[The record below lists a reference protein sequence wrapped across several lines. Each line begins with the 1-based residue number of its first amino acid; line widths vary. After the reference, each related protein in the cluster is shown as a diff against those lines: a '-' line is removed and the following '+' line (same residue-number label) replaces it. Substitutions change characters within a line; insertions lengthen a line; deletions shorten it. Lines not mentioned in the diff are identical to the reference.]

1 MYVCT
6 NTVEEEE
13 EERVRENRQFHAY
26 ERGAHVAGKLETRI
40 LYSLHFFITQI
51 IHYVEVSREKS
62 FQPGWRS
69 TVHWMFKH
77 KRNTAARKSPE

>member
-13 EERVRENRQFHAY
+13 KEERVRENRQFHAY

-40 LYSLHFFITQI
+40 LTGKLDLIFSAFLHYADHILRGSVQGEEFSTRVAIYGSLD
-51 IHYVEVSREKS
+51 V
-62 FQPGWRS
+62 
-69 TVHWMFKH
+69 
-77 KRNTAARKSPE
+77 

>member
-13 EERVRENRQFHAY
+13 KEERVRENRQFHAY

-40 LYSLHFFITQI
+40 LTGKLDLIFSAFLHYADHTLRGSVQGEEFSTRVAIYGSLD
-51 IHYVEVSREKS
+51 V
-62 FQPGWRS
+62 
-69 TVHWMFKH
+69 
-77 KRNTAARKSPE
+77 